1 VGANELRGPGQAGYS
16 PAVHTRT
23 LGLPALF
30 PRLRAA
36 TPLSGSHS
44 QSSRT
49 HESSNESASDA
60 LNEHALAASRL
71 VGPGQPG
78 ILSGPARPDAFLP
91 AASCL
96 WSAKPLGATVPSP
109 GPSLSGPGVFAA
121 SPRQS
126 LPLSAF
132 SQAASMPLHSSQV
145 KNPAISGRDA
155 LDERNVRQ
163 RTAEFPEEEPGYH
176 DYLYYPH
183 ILTTPSRDRPAA
195 RRVSDETGYLS
206 FLCSRCMT
214 WIRTHTYSRD
224 SFHSLTNHQS
234 SSSKCSAPAISA
246 LSMPVQQ
253 QLSTCPGVSLDW
265 PKDSFHVTYPYRQ
278 HSDPRLK
285 LTWTPP
291 SLRAGFL
298 DSYFVWSVKCLGKTV
313 VQNGEP
319 CLQCLRVL
327 PDIARKRELALA
339 DSTAPTTK
347 HCLLTPRQTD
357 GVIAVKQ
364 KAVDTSSRQVST
376 DSNREN
382 IIHNSNNH
390 RLAS

>member
-1 VGANELRGPGQAGYS
+1 MDADELRGPGQAGYA
-16 PAVHTRT
+16 PAVHART
-23 LGLPALF
+23 LGLPTEF
-30 PRLRAA
+30 PRLQTAI
-36 TPLSGSHS
+36 PLAGSHS

-49 HESSNESASDA
+49 HGSSIRPASDA
-60 LNEHALAASRL
+60 LSEHALTASRL

-78 ILSGPARPDAFLP
+78 ILSGPARPDALLP

-96 WSAKPLGATVPSP
+96 WSEPLRTVPSS
-109 GPSLSGPGVFAA
+109 GHSLSGPGVSAA
-121 SPRQS
+121 SARQF
-126 LPLSAF
+126 LPLPVL
-132 SQAASMPLHSSQV
+132 SQAASVPLYSSQV

-183 ILTTPSRDRPAA
+183 NLTTPSRDRPAA

-214 WIRTHTYSRD
+214 WIRTHTYLRD

-234 SSSKCSAPAISA
+234 SSSKCSAPAIIA
-246 LSMPVQQ
+246 LSVPVQQ
-253 QLSTCPGVSLDW
+253 QMSICPGVSLDW

-285 LTWTPP
+285 LPWTPP
-291 SLRAGFL
+291 SLRAGSL
-298 DSYFVWSVKCLGKTV
+298 DSYFVWSVKCLGKSV
-313 VQNGEP
+313 VQDGEP

-339 DSTAPTTK
+339 ESTAPTTK

-357 GVIAVKQ
+357 SVIAVKQ
-364 KAVDTSSRQVST
+364 KAVETSSRQVSM
-376 DSNREN
+376 DSYREN
-382 IIHNSNNH
+382 PVHKLTQS
-390 RLAS
+390 